1 MLLLLP
7 MDTDEIQEASLV
19 SIADAKKWALLTVE
33 EGQVVEYSH
42 FDTHEE
48 IEEWIDIV
56 VVSNDKEYVWPFME
70 KQVMVLVAYMQRS
83 VDDIVEAYL
92 FKELMDFPDA

>member
-19 SIADAKKWALLTVE
+19 SISDAKKWALLTVE
-33 EGQVVEYSH
+33 EGHVVEYAH
-42 FDTHEE
+42 YDTYEE
-48 IEEWIDIV
+48 IEAWIDIV
-56 VVSNDKEYVWPFME
+56 VVANDKEYVWPFME
-70 KQVMVLVAYMQRS
+70 KQIMVLVAYMQRS

-92 FKELMDFPDA
+92 FKELMDFPQS

>member
-7 MDTDEIQEASLV
+7 MDSDEIQEATLV
-19 SIADAKKWALLTVE
+19 PIADAKKWALLTVE
-33 EGQVVEYSH
+33 EGQVIEYSH
-42 FDTHEE
+42 YDTYEE

-56 VVSNDKEYVWPFME
+56 VVANDKEYVWPFME

-92 FKELMDFPDA
+92 FKELMDFPQT